1 MMKIMVVDDEK
12 DVEFLFRQEFRKEIK
27 LGLVELCYA
36 FSGSEAL
43 EYLGSHSP
51 PDVVCILSDIN
62 MPGMTGLELLKI
74 VKDRFPHIKVS
85 MITAYGDDYNYKAAM
100 STGAEHYFTKP
111 IDFGKVKKEL
121 FDVSAAQ

>member
-1 MMKIMVVDDEK
+1 MKIMVVDDEK

-27 LGLVELCYA
+27 QGLVELCYA

-43 EYLGSHSP
+43 EYLGSQEP

-74 VKDRFPHIKVS
+74 VKDRFPSIKVS
-85 MITAYGDDYNYKAAM
+85 MITAYGDEYNYKTAM

-111 IDFGKVKKEL
+111 IDFSKVKKEIIE
-121 FDVSAAQ
+121 VAQAQ

>member
-27 LGLVELCYA
+27 QGIVELCYA

-43 EYLGSHSP
+43 EYLGSQNP

-74 VKDRFPHIKVS
+74 VKDRFPLIKVS
-85 MITAYGDDYNYKAAM
+85 MITAYGDEHNYNTAM

-111 IDFGKVKKEL
+111 IDFSKVKKEIIAT
-121 FDVSAAQ
+121 SAAV

>member
-1 MMKIMVVDDEK
+1 MKIMVVDDEK

-27 LGLVELCYA
+27 QGLVDLCYA

-43 EYLGSHSP
+43 EYLGSQNP

-85 MITAYGDDYNYKAAM
+85 MITAYGDEYNYKTAM